1 MKKSFPMLCSPHAH
15 FSRRVC
21 LGAGGGLLLPA
32 LARRLAIASE
42 QASDAGKPPLSVI
55 MLWLE
60 GGPSQ
65 LETFDPHPNVVAGG
79 QTRAIATSIKGVTI
93 ADTLPRSAELMHM
106 TTLIRSVVGKE
117 GDHERAVYNVKTGYR
132 PDPTLIHPSIGAV
145 LCAADEAGADIP
157 RHISIL
163 PGGSPA
169 RGGFL
174 GASYDAFKTGDPRSP
189 VPDVL
194 SRVDDVRYQ
203 RRLNDLNDVLET
215 QFARRRLVD
224 LQSNRTLQAAST
236 EAARRMMSSD
246 QLSAFDVT
254 SEPAAAQTAFG
265 DNPFGRGCLAA
276 ARLIEVG
283 VRCVE
288 VTLSGWDSH
297 INNHTLQS
305 SACDQLDPA
314 LSALLARLQERG
326 LLDSTLVVCG
336 GEFGRTPQ
344 INPAGGRDHWPHG
357 FSTLLAG
364 GRFRRGYV
372 HGATSSAIDVTGA
385 DGHVGDAVEIADIH
399 ATIYAALGLDPTHEY
414 STPIGRPIARSDG
427 RVLSECLDAV

>member
-1 MKKSFPMLCSPHAH
+1 MNETIPRICNPRLH
-15 FSRRVC
+15 FSRRLF
-21 LGAGGGLLLPA
+21 LGGTGGWMLPT
-32 LARRLAIASE
+32 LARRLAIAAE
-42 QASDAGKPPLSVI
+42 QEPDPGKPPLSVI
-55 MLWLE
+55 LLWLE

-65 LETFDPHPNVVAGG
+65 LETFDPHPDQSSGG
-79 QTRAIATSIKGVTI
+79 DTRAIQSSLKGVSI
-93 ADTLPRSAELMHM
+93 ADTLPRVAEQMHL

-117 GDHERAVYNVKTGYR
+117 GDHERAIYNIKTGYR
-132 PDPTLIHPSIGAV
+132 PDPTLIHPSVGAV
-145 LCAADEAGADIP
+145 LCDADDAGADIP

-174 GASYDAFKTGDPRSP
+174 GARFDAFKTGDPLSS
-189 VPDVL
+189 VPDVRP
-194 SRVDDVRYQ
+194 RVDEERYR
-203 RRLNDLNDVLET
+203 RRLDDLSEILEK

-224 LQSNRTLQAAST
+224 LQSNRTLQMAST

-246 QLSAFDVT
+246 QLSAFEVAQESAVT
-254 SEPAAAQTAFG
+254 RDAFG

-288 VTLSGWDSH
+288 VTLGGWDTH
-297 INNHTLQS
+297 VNNHALQS
-305 SACDQLDPA
+305 SACEQLDPA
-314 LSALLARLQERG
+314 LAALLTRLQQRG
-326 LLDSTLVVCG
+326 LLESTLVVCG

-372 HGATSSAIDVTGA
+372 HGATSAATDATGP
-385 DGHVGDAVEIADIH
+385 DGHVAAPVEIADIH
-399 ATIYAALGLDPTHEY
+399 ATIHSALGLDPAHEY
-414 STPIGRPIARSDG
+414 DTPIGRPIARSEG
-427 RVLSECLDAV
+427 RVLSECLGDA